1 VQVLGTHWSTRGR
14 EHHEWCLASDRQ
26 DSRTTFVQ
34 GKSTVTTDT
43 YCSDCALELMGY
55 RLTSDFM
62 EVIQSHCLD
71 IESSEGKSCA
81 KCRILIG

>member
-1 VQVLGTHWSTRGR
+1 MNGAWLLTV
-14 EHHEWCLASDRQ
+14 
-26 DSRTTFVQ
+26 RTPEPLFVQ